1 LTRAKRG
8 PRSNADW
15 SNETIST
22 LLQRARPEFAQRGY
36 AEASVERIAE
46 DAKLTKGAIYY
57 HFGNKEGLFEAVL
70 RHVQRDLVERIEHR
84 AKAGASS
91 ATGIVNGCLAFLEV
105 ALDDELRR
113 IALVDGPSTLGWS
126 KWRAIDGEFGL
137 GSLKAGLWAC
147 KAEGSLNHDD
157 PDTLAHLISGA
168 LNEAVFLIAEADN
181 RVEAH
186 ARVTKSLSSWLS
198 SLFSALPTEAPA
210 P

>member
-1 LTRAKRG
+1 LTRAKLG

-15 SNETIST
+15 SRETVSA
-22 LLQRARPEFAQRGY
+22 LLQRARPEFARRGY

-57 HFGNKEGLFEAVL
+57 HFGSKEGLFEAVL
-70 RHVQRDLVERIEHR
+70 RDVQRDIVERIEQR

-91 ATGIVNGCLAFLEV
+91 ALGIVDGCLAFLDV

-137 GSLKAGLWAC
+137 GSLKAGLRAC
-147 KAEGSLNHDD
+147 KAQGSLKHDD

-168 LNEAVFLIAEADN
+168 LNEAVFLIAEADD

-186 ARVTKSLSSWLS
+186 ARVTESLSSWLS
-198 SLFSALPTEAPA
+198 SLFCSTEAEPL
-210 P
+210 